1 MKNIIYT
8 LLFTLVGTYTHA
20 QSTTINWMTWDEM
33 VVQREADS
41 IKKKVFID
49 MYTGWC
55 GWCKKMDKSTFL
67 DPTIVQYMNANYYA
81 VKFDA
86 ETRDT
91 IIFNNMTFLNS
102 DPTFVKKSPNSRG
115 RTHWFAHSLLDGKLS
130 YPSYVILD
138 ENFVRV
144 TILSGYKQPEAL
156 IGNLIF
162 FAKDEYKFYH
172 NYLNGMWNKNLQEKQ
187 KGNNP

>member
-1 MKNIIYT
+1 MKKIIF
-8 LLFTLVGTYTHA
+8 LSIIGLAFVKVSFTQNT
-20 QSTTINWMTWDEM
+20 SINWMTWDEM
-33 VVQREADS
+33 VKQRESDS
-41 IKKKVFID
+41 VKKKVFID
-49 MYTGWC
+49 LYTGWC
-55 GWCKKMDKSTFL
+55 GWCKKMDKSTFI
-67 DPTIVQYMNANYYA
+67 DPNIVQYMNANYYA

-91 IIFNNMTFLNS
+91 IIFNNNTFLNS

-138 ENFVRV
+138 ENYTRV
-144 TILSGYKQPEAL
+144 TILSGYKNTEAL
-156 IGNLIF
+156 IGNLVF

-172 NYLNGMWNKNLQEKQ
+172 NYLNGMWNKSLENNN
-187 KGNNP
+187 KGK